1 MNNPRILVLGAG
13 SIGGYYGG
21 RLAEAG
27 VDVTFLVRE
36 ARQRKLERDGLRI
49 ESPYGNAQLRVKTA
63 LAGDAGRDHDFVIL
77 TCKAYDL
84 SDAIDTISASVG
96 GSTAVLPLL
105 NGVAH
110 MDILNDRFG
119 KDRVLGGT
127 AKIQANVSED
137 GTVRHLNDWRFLTFG
152 EQHGVASKRLSV
164 LSDLFSRAKGVVS
177 EAVPDI
183 MQRMWEKLVHLSTA
197 ATMTCLMRANVGEI
211 VRTPDGSR
219 LFLELLDDVSRIS
232 ARSGY
237 EPSAEF
243 TKNYHQVFSDASSAY
258 ATSMLRDMERRG
270 RTEVDHVIGFMLAR
284 ARSLGLENKTLE
296 LAYTH
301 IKSYEQRLA
310 SGRD

>member
-1 MNNPRILVLGAG
+1 MSSPRILVLGAG
-13 SIGGYYGG
+13 SIGGYFGG

-36 ARQRKLERDGLRI
+36 ARQKKLERDGLRI

-63 LAGDAGRDHDFVIL
+63 LAGDVAREYDFVIL

-84 SDAIDTISASVG
+84 PNAIDTIGASVG
-96 GSTAVLPLL
+96 ASTAILPFL

-110 MDILNDRFG
+110 IDVLNDRFG
-119 KDRVLGGT
+119 KDRVLGGS
-127 AKIQANVSED
+127 AKIQANVAED
-137 GTVRHLNDWRFLTFG
+137 GTVKQLNDWRFLTFG
-152 EQHGVASKRLSV
+152 EQHGVMSKRVLV
-164 LSDLFSRAKGVVS
+164 LSDLFSRTKGVVS

-232 ARSGY
+232 SLSGY

-243 TKNYHQVFSDASSAY
+243 MKNYHQVFSDASSAY

-270 RTEVDHVIGFMLAR
+270 RTEVDHVIGFMLTR
-284 ARSLGLENKTLE
+284 ARSLGLENKALE

>member
-1 MNNPRILVLGAG
+1 MNSPRILVLGAG
-13 SIGGYYGG
+13 SIGGYFGG

-27 VDVTFLVRE
+27 VDVTFLVRD
-36 ARQRKLERDGLRI
+36 ARQKKLERDGLRI
-49 ESPYGNAQLRVKTA
+49 ESPYGNALLRVKTA
-63 LAGDAGRDHDFVIL
+63 LAGDIGENYDFVIV

-84 SDAIDTISASVG
+84 SDAIDAISAGVG
-96 GSTAVLPLL
+96 TSTAILPLL

-119 KDRVLGGT
+119 KNRVLGGT
-127 AKIQANVSED
+127 AKIQANVSPD
-137 GTVRHLNDWRFLTFG
+137 GTVWHLNDWRFLTFG
-152 EQHGVASKRLSV
+152 EQHGVVSKRVSL
-164 LSDLFSRAKGVVS
+164 LSDLFSRTKGVVN

-183 MQRMWEKLVHLSTA
+183 MQRMWEKLVHLSTS

-219 LFLELLDDVSRIS
+219 LFLELLDDISRIS
-232 ARSGY
+232 SLSGHQ
-237 EPSAEF
+237 PSAEF
-243 TKNYHQVFSDASSAY
+243 TKNYRQVFSDASSAY

-270 RTEVDHVIGFMLAR
+270 RTEVDHVIGFVLSR